1 MAETVTIEIPVSVKD
16 NTSAGL
22 QSAQKNLSGF
32 EKAAQKTEQQ
42 LNKLDKAHNVR
53 IDANDTAT
61 DKIDRV
67 TARAEQLDGISPD
80 IDVGV
85 NNSASQTLDQVSD
98 QAESLDGSA
107 ADVDVGAN
115 DTATPVINAAGD
127 AVENFDG
134 QSASAEIGA
143 EDNATPTIDSA
154 NDKGEAWDGSVF
166 SATIS
171 IIDGV
176 TAPLQGIFNL
186 VKNPLVQGASLL
198 GLSFG
203 IADSVDTFKDYEQ
216 MMSQVQAIS
225 GATGAEFDLLNEK
238 AKQMGADTKFSA
250 YESAEAFNYMAM
262 AGWKTSDMLGG
273 IEGIMSLAAAA
284 NEDLGTTSDIVTDA
298 LTAFGLKA
306 SDSTHFADVM
316 AQASANANTNVAMLG
331 ESFKYVAP
339 VAGALNYSI
348 EDTSLALGLMA
359 NASIKGSMAGTALKT
374 SLANMASPTDS
385 MAAAMDKYGISLT
398 DSEGNMKSLKG
409 VMDNLR
415 GSLGDLSETEQTA
428 AASTIFGKE
437 AMAGMLAIINA
448 SEEDYNKLTEAVY
461 NADGAAK
468 QMADTMMDNLAG
480 SIELLSGAADEVKM
494 TLGER
499 LSPYI
504 AGAADALAEQMPGL
518 KQQISDVMDFVD
530 GKAEGF
536 KRTID
541 SMTRSEEWKNADLFG
556 KVDIAWNKI
565 IAEPFMEWAG
575 SDGVDMMSKGLG
587 SLFSSAAKIL
597 PGGEQAGLSSWL
609 SAGIIGM
616 GASKVMKTGSSI
628 VQTLS
633 PIASGIKSIGAAA
646 KSATSVGGFISNIG
660 SMVPASAKFGIAA
673 AAVTAAVVAITT
685 AVHNYTLA
693 QKEASLNDHFG
704 DIVLSAKEA
713 EAVASGILN
722 AKYLVNVDMQLGAI
736 EKADDFAAAA
746 QEALENNEVLIWKS
760 SVGIELTA
768 DEQQSFTDNID
779 VFVESKI
786 SELEQRTYA
795 AHLQVETFLGGTQE
809 GQTLADS
816 IEEWA
821 SADEIELSG
830 LSADLQAAVEAA
842 LQDGIISVDEAKAVA
857 ELQNKM
863 NSITSRWK
871 QAEEEAQM
879 DWINTE
885 YGNLSGKELTA
896 DSFMSVV
903 DALADQRQA
912 ASETVEA
919 SAKEFYATL
928 NAMEDAGRLTSETNA
943 HYKELASQAIRN
955 QQASDLMTS
964 LAFEMNTVNGTY
976 GDLLSKNQGKT
987 QDNMAGTLENLSRYV
1002 QNGEMAF
1009 LQDELIYGSSRTQQG
1024 GGWGWTQSG
1033 DQNALEEIWSSMKP
1047 DASAMTEMIDEYVA
1061 MGQAVPKQIM
1071 DSFNEAMEIGA
1082 ASGDTDA
1089 AWQVYANAIAQSGDK
1104 ALIDAVNE
1112 MDANG
1117 QLGTELSEAWKRAT
1131 AEVTDEELT
1140 LDGLNA
1146 ELGEVE
1152 VDSEQARAAL
1162 SEEIQEVLNNIEA
1175 GGDTVEVTGSEVMVT
1190 LGEVSVNEGD
1200 ALEQLASAVGMTV
1213 EELAEYNG
1221 IEAGEVDV
1229 GMTIRIPT
1237 DQINVDTTELNAA
1250 VDQTV
1255 EEASAVEPASVDAS
1269 ADVTVEANTVDT
1281 GPVEES
1287 AQTALDGAEGTASAT
1302 MAADVTVEAGETNVG
1317 SVVES
1322 VQSELDGSFASALP
1336 VSGSAD
1342 VTLDQTNNSSAV
1354 YDQVGSDLRG
1364 AMSAGYSVSTNASIH
1379 VNYSIA
1385 NPTASISFGGGG
1397 TGSATVT
1404 ASLNAAGGEVGRN
1417 GPELSWVGEEGLEYI
1432 IPTVPGR
1439 RTRGIEL
1446 WKAAGRTLGV
1456 LDSDGNISAHAA
1468 GGMVGNGSGFTP
1480 EDVGQITW
1488 EPENKDDVIW
1498 SVMGRSSKGDSNKE
1512 TSEGEGTTVSVE
1524 TPKESQGTGGN
1535 TFTINV
1541 DMSPVFRID
1550 GDNMDDD
1557 RIMEVVQSRI
1567 REMADDLG
1575 DEIAER
1581 MSKIF
1586 ANMPLATEA

>member
-16 NTSAGL
+16 NTSSGL

-42 LNKLDKAHNVR
+42 LNKLDKAHHIR

-67 TARAEQLDGISPD
+67 TARAEKLDGISPD

-85 NNSASQTLDQVSD
+85 NNSASQMLNQVSD
-98 QAESLDGSA
+98 QAEQLDGASA
-107 ADVDVGAN
+107 NVDVGAN

-134 QSASAEIGA
+134 QSGSAEIGA
-143 EDNATPTIDSA
+143 EDNASPIIDSA
-154 NDKGEAWDGSVF
+154 NDKGEKWDGSVF

-176 TAPLQGIFNL
+176 TAPLQGIFDL
-186 VKNPLVQGASLL
+186 LRNPILQGASFL
-198 GLSFG
+198 GVSVG
-203 IADSVDTFKDYEQ
+203 AADTANTYMDFEAT
-216 MMSQVQAIS
+216 MSKVQALS
-225 GATGAEFDLLNEK
+225 NASQQDMERLTET
-238 AKQMGADTKFSA
+238 AKEMGAVTKYSGT
-250 YESAEAFNYMAM
+250 ESAEAFTYMAQ
-262 AGWKTSDMLGG
+262 AGWDTQSMISG
-273 IEGIMSLAAAA
+273 IGGIMSLAASDGIELAQA
-284 NEDLGTTSDIVTDA
+284 TDIVANA
-298 LTAFGLKA
+298 LTAFGLTA
-306 SDSTHFADVM
+306 SDTARFADVL
-316 AQASANANTNVAMLG
+316 AVASSATNTDVAGLG
-331 ESFKYVAP
+331 EAFKYVAP
-339 VAGALNYSI
+339 VAGALKYNI
-348 EDTSLALGLMA
+348 EDVSMALGLMS
-359 NASIKGSMAGTALKT
+359 NNGIKGSMAGTALKT
-374 SLANMASPTDS
+374 SLANLASPTDS
-385 MAAAMDKYGISLT
+385 MAAVMDKYNISLL
-398 DSEGNMKSLKG
+398 DGEGNMKSLG
-409 VMDNLR
+409 EVMDNLR
-415 GSLGDLSETEQTA
+415 SSLGGLDEAEQTA
-428 AASTIFGKE
+428 AASTLFGKE
-437 AMAGMLAIINA
+437 AMAGMLSIINT
-448 SEEDYNKLTEAVY
+448 SEEDYRSLAEQIENSA
-461 NADGAAK
+461 GAADR
-468 QMADTMMDNLAG
+468 MAETMQDNLAG
-480 SIELLSGAADEVKM
+480 TLEQLGGAVETVQL

-499 LSPYI
+499 MEPYI
-504 AGAADALAEQMPGL
+504 SAIAGGLTDAMPMIEDIGVAAFDVLDAKFAEVQ
-518 KQQISDVMDFVD
+518 
-530 GKAEGF
+530 
-536 KRTID
+536 RTVD
-541 SMTRSEEWKNADLFG
+541 SMTRSEEWQNADLFG
-556 KVDIAWNKI
+556 KIDIAWNKI

-575 SDGVDMMSKGLG
+575 SDGVNLMSKGLG

-597 PGGEQAGLSSWL
+597 PGGEEAGLTSWL
-609 SAGIIGM
+609 SAGVIGM
-616 GASKVMKTGSSI
+616 GASKIMKTGSSI
-628 VQTLS
+628 VQTLT
-633 PIASGIKSIGAAA
+633 PIASRIKDIGAAA
-646 KSATSVGGFISNIG
+646 KSATSVSGFISNIG

-685 AVHNYTLA
+685 AVHNYTEA
-693 QKEASLNDHFG
+693 QKEASLSEHFG
-704 DIVLSAKEA
+704 DIALSAKEA
-713 EAVASGILN
+713 EEVASGILN
-722 AKYLVNVDMQLGAI
+722 AKYLVNVDMELGAI

-746 QEALENNEVLIWKS
+746 QEALEENEVLIWKS

-779 VFVESKI
+779 TFVESKI

-821 SADEIELSG
+821 SADQIELSG
-830 LSADLQAAVEAA
+830 LSENLQSAVEAA
-842 LQDGIISVDEAKAVA
+842 LEDGIISVDEAKAVA
-857 ELQNKM
+857 QLQNKM

-896 DSFMSVV
+896 DSFTSVV
-903 DALADQRQA
+903 EALADQRQA

-928 NAMEDAGRLTSETNA
+928 NAMEEAGRLTSETNA

-964 LAFEMNTVNGTY
+964 LAFETNTINDTY
-976 GDLLSKNQGKT
+976 GDLLSKNQEKSGGSVSSSIDSLK
-987 QDNMAGTLENLSRYV
+987 QYV
-1002 QNGEMAF
+1002 ANGDTMW
-1009 LQDELIYGSSRTQQG
+1009 LMDELSYGYSRAQQ

-1047 DASAMTEMIDEYVA
+1047 DATAMTEMIDEYVS
-1061 MGQAVPKQIM
+1061 MGQAIPKQIM

-1089 AWQVYANAIAQSGDK
+1089 AWQVYANAIAQSGDQ

-1117 QLGTELSEAWKRAT
+1117 QLSEGLSDAWKRAT

-1146 ELGEVE
+1146 ELGEVD

-1175 GGDTVEVTGSEVMVT
+1175 GGDTVEVTGSEVLVT
-1190 LGEVSVNEGD
+1190 LGEVSVDEGN
-1200 ALEQLASAVGMTV
+1200 ALEQLAEAVGMTV
-1213 EELAEYNG
+1213 DELAEYNG

-1229 GMTIRIPT
+1229 GMTVRIPT
-1237 DQINVDTTELNAA
+1237 DQINVDTAELNAA

-1255 EEASAVEPASVDAS
+1255 AEASAVEPASVDTS

-1287 AQTALDGAEGTASAT
+1287 AQTALDSAEGSTSAT
-1302 MAADVTVEAGETNVG
+1302 MSADVTVQAGETNVG

-1342 VTLDQTNNSSAV
+1342 VTLDQTNNSSDV
-1354 YDQVGSDLRG
+1354 YSQVGSDLRG

-1385 NPTASISFGGGG
+1385 NPSASISFGGGG

-1468 GGMVGNGSGFTP
+1468 GGMVGNGFGYTP
-1480 EDVGQITW
+1480 EDAGQITW
-1488 EPENKDDVIW
+1488 EQENEDDVVW
-1498 SVMGRSSKGDSNKE
+1498 SVMGRSSKGDSSKE
-1512 TSEGEGTTVSVE
+1512 SSEGEGTSVSME
-1524 TPKESQGTGGN
+1524 TPKDTQGESGN

-1550 GDNMDDD
+1550 GDDVDDD
-1557 RIMEVVQSRI
+1557 RIMEVVQRRI